1 MNKSYWEKG
10 RKEERKEMQRDRGWK
25 KRLVISI
32 RNWEQRN
39 NTKKQRIPPSSI
51 PVGMGIH
58 FWSRCWQGHAPSE
71 VSFLISQLLWW
82 VLINLGIPWSVAAI
96 LHSLPPFPMT
106 FFSVCLSASAPLIK
120 SPVIGFKTHSK
131 YRMISSWVLH
141 LIFSKTKFPREITS
155 LGVR

>member
-1 MNKSYWEKG
+1 MAGSKLLFINSIWWTNPIE

-71 VSFLISQLLWW
+71 DS
-82 VLINLGIPWSVAAI
+82 
-96 LHSLPPFPMT
+96 
-106 FFSVCLSASAPLIK
+106 
-120 SPVIGFKTHSK
+120 
-131 YRMISSWVLH
+131 
-141 LIFSKTKFPREITS
+141 
-155 LGVR
+155 